1 MNDMTNVP
9 IHVQRNKPSVPEDR
23 GTANDVI
30 GNEESPSDNIDF
42 NLEDAFTAHTFP
54 FHQFPEIR
62 SHIHPHFVICNT
74 GAKLAKGFHIYDF
87 SEGRAYLVGDLN
99 KVSEIYKAWTK
110 PHLPSDFPAQKTL
123 RRNKPAG
130 DFPDDQTE
138 YGRLPLPPTQ
148 LKRIFSPLDGD
159 GSPKPT
165 KRAKSGG
172 GNDSVWLDDATLGK
186 LDQDSSPKKA
196 WQDKMAWIQSWVG
209 QVLLDVTVE
218 EVPMDIDLADKLTHH
233 TPDQYPLGPEDMDAL
248 LSA

>member
-62 SHIHPHFVICNT
+62 SHVHPRFVICNA
-74 GAKLAKGFHIYDF
+74 GAKLAEGFRIYDF
-87 SEGRAYLVGDLN
+87 SEGRAYLVEDLN

-110 PHLPSDFPAQKTL
+110 PRLPSDFPAQKTL

-148 LKRIFSPLDGD
+148 LKRIFPPLDGD

-172 GNDSVWLDDATLGK
+172 GNDSVWLDDATLGE

-209 QVLLDVTVE
+209 QVPLDVTVE